1 VKLFVRGTAERHRAA
16 PAGAP
21 HSRPTYTGGMKLPP
35 ILVYSVLR
43 LLAFLVPLAIMWFFF
58 PIMREYWWLTAI
70 FAALIGMSLS
80 ILFLRRPLSETSAGI
95 HQRREARGT
104 TRQSTAAVDA
114 DAEDAA
120 IDAQPADT
128 AERRARRDS

>member
-1 VKLFVRGTAERHRAA
+1 
-16 PAGAP
+16 
-21 HSRPTYTGGMKLPP
+21 MKLPP

-80 ILFLRRPLSETSAGI
+80 VLFLRKPLSGASADI
-95 HQRREARGT
+95 YERRESRGPG
-104 TRQSTAAVDA
+104 RQSAAAQDA

-120 IDAQPADT
+120 LDAPT
-128 AERRARRDS
+128 SGDSGAQRES